1 MFNETCVKYC
11 GLTKTLKPH
20 CADASISVNRPIVVE
35 EYSAFFMTFNVH
47 LILRTIKAR
56 PRSAVRAS
64 NHAQYAVNRK
74 YGVA

>member
-1 MFNETCVKYC
+1 MGEGKEDEGGGRDGDEREGG
-11 GLTKTLKPH
+11 GLG
-20 CADASISVNRPIVVE
+20 
-35 EYSAFFMTFNVH
+35 
-47 LILRTIKAR
+47 TIKAR